1 MARIYDNV
9 TALIGNTPLV
19 RLNRVTDG
27 AGATVLAKLE
37 FYNPANSVKDRIG
50 AAIIDA
56 AEASGA
62 LKPGGTIVEGTSGNT
77 GIALAM
83 VGAAR
88 GYKVVIVMP
97 DTMSKERR
105 SVIRAFGAEIVLT
118 PGSEGMRGAVEKT
131 KEIVAST
138 PGAVWADQFGNP
150 ANAEIHRTTT
160 GEEIWADTDGAVDIL
175 VSGIGTGGT
184 ITGAG
189 GLLKER
195 NPNIQVI
202 AVEPIDSPLLSEG
215 KAGPHKIQGL
225 GANFVPDVLNREVYD
240 EVFDVTLEESLDV
253 ARRLAAEEGL
263 FVGISS
269 GAAVSAA
276 VKVAQR
282 PENAGKTIVVVVPD
296 FGERYLSTILFEHL
310 QD

>member
-1 MARIYDNV
+1 MGRIYDNV
-9 TALIGNTPLV
+9 TDLIGNTPLV

-27 AGATVLAKLE
+27 VDATVLAKLE

-88 GYKVVIVMP
+88 GYKVIITMP
-97 DTMSKERR
+97 ETMSKERR

-118 PGSEGMRGAVEKT
+118 PGSEGMKGAVSKAQ
-131 KEIVAST
+131 EIVAET
-138 PGAVWADQFGNP
+138 ENAIWADQFGNP
-150 ANAEIHRTTT
+150 ANPAVHRATT
-160 GEEIWADTDGAVDIL
+160 GEEIWADTDGAVDIF
-175 VSGIGTGGT
+175 VAGIGTGGT

-195 NPNIQVI
+195 KPGIQI
-202 AVEPIDSPLLSEG
+202 IGVEPIDSPILTQG
-215 KAGPHKIQGL
+215 TPGPHKIQGI
-225 GANFVPDVLNREVYD
+225 GANFIPEVLDRDVYD
-240 EVFDVTLEESLDV
+240 EIIDVTLDESLDY
-253 ARRLAAEEGL
+253 ARRLATEEGIL
-263 FVGISS
+263 TGISS
-269 GAAVSAA
+269 GAIVSAA
-276 VKVAQR
+276 LQVAAR
-282 PENAGKTIVVVVPD
+282 PENAGKTVVAVICD